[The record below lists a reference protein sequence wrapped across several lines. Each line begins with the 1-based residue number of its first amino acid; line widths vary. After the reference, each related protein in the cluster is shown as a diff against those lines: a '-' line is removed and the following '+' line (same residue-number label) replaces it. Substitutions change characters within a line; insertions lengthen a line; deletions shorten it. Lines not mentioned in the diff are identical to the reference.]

1 MKLFDNVYSSQRSS
15 NTIYVEWYNVGRQ
28 TMCETRGSA
37 HVGVES
43 IMGGVGWAPNHVNG
57 VSSDGFDEYIHSMP
71 IIGVYTLTTIAA
83 KKAISAKLILAH
95 EMMHV
100 MGIRD
105 TYNSQPNHQY
115 IGNNDQICIMANFS
129 SYYSNFYTYCN
140 EIVNGNV
147 QPFCAA
153 CEELIEKVIDSR
165 YFPAS

>member
-1 MKLFDNVYSSQRSS
+1 
-15 NTIYVEWYNVGRQ
+15 
-28 TMCETRGSA
+28 
-37 HVGVES
+37 
-43 IMGGVGWAPNHVNG
+43 
-57 VSSDGFDEYIHSMP
+57 MP
-71 IIGVYTLTTIAA
+71 IVGVYTLTTIAS

-115 IGNNDQICIMANFS
+115 IGDNKQICIMANFNS
-129 SYYSNFYTYCN
+129 RYRNFGTYCDD
-140 EIVNGNV
+140 IVNGYA

-153 CEELIEKVIDSR
+153 CEEMIEKVIDSR